1 MARKRKTSRTQTGK
15 QRSLL
20 RVILSGVGRLLLWL
34 VAFTYYH
41 ARKNPLMAIGFFL
54 FIVGF
59 GFVTFNA
66 LFYQTAS
73 HHNVFIQ
80 TRPLQSL
87 QQNNDNG
94 ANAINSTGNAQ
105 PSAPATVEE
114 NSVATVI
121 ENNTT
126 ATVEPAKLDN
136 TGFSELADNL
146 LDAQKKLTALGLYD
160 GPLDGLD
167 GPKTRNAIA
176 AWKQSGK
183 KIPSDKRASI
193 TNGAHETHDD
203 IASLIA
209 SQSPTTSAESK
220 AALDH
225 TKVDSVTTQSLSTEK
240 VNNAPETIAPAAPAA
255 KEPNSVDDQN
265 YKPATA
271 EIMRV
276 QAGLRA
282 FGNDHVNVTGTEDDN
297 TAEALRQFQK
307 MFSLSVTGKINREVI
322 DKMKEIGLFG

>member
-1 MARKRKTSRTQTGK
+1 M
-15 QRSLL
+15 
-20 RVILSGVGRLLLWL
+20 
-34 VAFTYYH
+34 
-41 ARKNPLMAIGFFL
+41 
-54 FIVGF
+54 
-59 GFVTFNA
+59 
-66 LFYQTAS
+66 
-73 HHNVFIQ
+73 
-80 TRPLQSL
+80 
-87 QQNNDNG
+87 
-94 ANAINSTGNAQ
+94 Q
-105 PSAPATVEE
+105 PSALATVEE

-126 ATVEPAKLDN
+126 GTVEPAKLDN

-146 LDAQKKLTALGLYD
+146 LDAQKKLTALGLYN

-176 AWKQSGK
+176 AWKQGGK
-183 KIPSDKRASI
+183 KIPSDKRAST

-209 SQSPTTSAESK
+209 SQSPKPSAEPRE
-220 AALDH
+220 ALDH

-240 VNNAPETIAPAAPAA
+240 ATAAPETTAPAAPAA
-255 KEPNSVDDQN
+255 KQSSSVNDKN
-265 YKPATA
+265 FKPETA

-276 QAGLRA
+276 QAGLRS
-282 FGNDHVNVTGTEDDN
+282 FGNNQVNVTGTEDDN